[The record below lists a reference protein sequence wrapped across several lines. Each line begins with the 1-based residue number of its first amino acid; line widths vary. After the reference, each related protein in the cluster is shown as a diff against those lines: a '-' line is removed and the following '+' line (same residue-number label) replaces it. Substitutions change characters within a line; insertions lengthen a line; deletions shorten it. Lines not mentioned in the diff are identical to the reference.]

1 MNKNLRRLLTAVFAI
16 SLLLTACGGSGGGTA
31 SEDTGSGSASGVS
44 EGAESEDAA
53 PAVETIAEGVLTVCT
68 DSPYPPMEFEKDGE
82 FTGFDI
88 ELMRAISGELG
99 LETEVVNSGFDPITS
114 GTALESDQCDIAA
127 ASITITPER
136 EKSIG
141 FTEPYFDAEQSLLV
155 KKESG
160 VASLDDLKGKVI
172 GVQSGT
178 TGEKYAKDNDPGASD
193 ITSFDAPGD
202 LFTALEAGEI
212 DAILQDLPVN
222 GYRSTRDDSVEVVE
236 TYPTDEQYGF
246 ATRKDNTELLDAVN
260 EALQSLRD
268 SGEYDELHKE
278 WFGGA

>member
-1 MNKNLRRLLTAVFAI
+1 MNRNLRWMMAAILAVG
-16 SLLLTACGGSGGGTA
+16 LLLTACGESGGGSDPSEPAGDA
-31 SEDTGSGSASGVS
+31 SAPAT
-44 EGAESEDAA
+44 DAA
-53 PAVETIAEGVLTVCT
+53 AAVETIEEGTLTVCT
-68 DSPYPPMEFEKDGE
+68 DSPYPPMEFEENGE

-88 ELMRAISGELG
+88 ELMRAIAEEMGG
-99 LETEVVNSGFDPITS
+99 LEVSVVNSGFDPITS
-114 GTALESDQCDIAA
+114 GTALESGQCDIAA

-136 EKSIG
+136 EEAIG

-160 VASLDDLKGKVI
+160 IKTLDELKGKTI

-178 TGEKYAKDNDPGASD
+178 TGEGYAKDNNPGDAQ
-193 ITSFDAPGD
+193 IRSFDAPGD
-202 LFTALEAGEI
+202 LFTALEAGQI

-222 GYRSTRDDSVEVVE
+222 GYRSTQDDSVEVVE

-246 ATRKDNTELLDAVN
+246 AMSKDNTELKSAVD

-268 SGEYDELHKE
+268 SGSYDELYKE
-278 WFGGA
+278 WFGEA

>member
-1 MNKNLRRLLTAVFAI
+1 MGDEEPTAA
-16 SLLLTACGGSGGGTA
+16 AGGESEPAA
-31 SEDTGSGSASGVS
+31 SEAV
-44 EGAESEDAA
+44 
-53 PAVETIAEGVLTVCT
+53 AVETIKEGVLTVCT
-68 DSPYPPMEFEKDGE
+68 DSPYPPMEFEEDGE

-88 ELMRAISGELG
+88 ELMRAIASKMG
-99 LETEVVNSGFDPITS
+99 LEVEVINSGFDPITS

-136 EKSIG
+136 EESIA

-155 KKESG
+155 KKDSD
-160 VASLDDLKGKVI
+160 VQALADLEGKAI

-178 TGEKYAKDNDPGASD
+178 TGAAYAEENDPGASG
-193 ITSFDAPGD
+193 IRSFDAPGD
-202 LFTALEAGEI
+202 LFTALEAGQI

-222 GYRSTRDDSVEVVE
+222 GYRSTQDDSVEVVE

-246 ATRKDNTELLDAVN
+246 ALSKDNEQLKTAAD
-260 EALQSLRD
+260 EALQSVRD
-268 SGEYDELHKE
+268 DGTYEQLFEE

>member
-1 MNKNLRRLLTAVFAI
+1 
-16 SLLLTACGGSGGGTA
+16 
-31 SEDTGSGSASGVS
+31 
-44 EGAESEDAA
+44 
-53 PAVETIAEGVLTVCT
+53 
-68 DSPYPPMEFEKDGE
+68 MEFERDGE

-88 ELMRAISGELG
+88 ELMRALAGELG
-99 LETEVVNSGFDPITS
+99 LEVEVVNSGFDPITS

-160 VASLDDLKGKVI
+160 IASLEELEGQVI
-172 GVQSGT
+172 AVQSGT
-178 TGEKYAKDNDPGASD
+178 TGEGYANDNDPGASE
-193 ITSFDAPGD
+193 IRSFDAPGD
-202 LFTALEAGEI
+202 LFTALEAGEV

-246 ATRKDNTELLDAVN
+246 ATAKDNTELLDAVN
-260 EALQSLRD
+260 GALQSLRD
-268 SGEYDELHKE
+268 SGAYDDLFEE

>member
-1 MNKNLRRLLTAVFAI
+1 MNTRLRWMLAALLALGLV
-16 SLLLTACGGSGGGTA
+16 LTACGGSGGEDPTEEPTTA
-31 SEDTGSGSASGVS
+31 SGG
-44 EGAESEDAA
+44 ESEAPTEAA
-53 PAVETIAEGVLTVCT
+53 AAVETIKEGVLTVCT

-88 ELMRAISGELG
+88 ELMRAVAGELG
-99 LETEVVNSGFDPITS
+99 LEVEVVNTGFDPITS
-114 GTALESDQCDIAA
+114 GTALESGQCDIAA

-136 EKSIG
+136 EQSIA

-155 KKESG
+155 KKDAGIE
-160 VASLDDLKGKVI
+160 SLDDLEGKSI

-178 TGEKYAKDNDPGASD
+178 TGETYARENDPGASE
-193 ITSFDAPGD
+193 IRSFDAPGD
-202 LFTALEAGEI
+202 SFNALEAGQI

-222 GYRSTRDDSVEVVE
+222 GYRSTKDDSVEVVA

-246 ATRKDNTELLDAVN
+246 AMSKDNTALKAAADG
-260 EALQSLRD
+260 ALQALRD
-268 SGEYDELHKE
+268 SGAYDELFKE

>member
-1 MNKNLRRLLTAVFAI
+1 MLATLLALGLV
-16 SLLLTACGGSGGGTA
+16 LTACGGSGGGEGTSEEPTTA
-31 SEDTGSGSASGVS
+31 SGGE
-44 EGAESEDAA
+44 ESEEA
-53 PAVETIAEGVLTVCT
+53 PASEAASIETIKEGVLTVCT

-88 ELMRAISGELG
+88 ELMRAIAGELG
-99 LETEVVNSGFDPITS
+99 LEVEVVNSGFDPITS
-114 GTALESDQCDIAA
+114 GTALESGQCDIAA

-136 EKSIG
+136 EKAIA

-155 KKESG
+155 KTDSG
-160 VASLDDLKGKVI
+160 VKALADLKGKAI

-178 TGEKYAKDNDPGASD
+178 TGESYANENDPGASE
-193 ITSFDAPGD
+193 IRAFEAPGD
-202 LFTALEAGEI
+202 LFSALEAGQI

-222 GYRSTRDDSVEVVE
+222 GFRSTQDDSVAVVE

-246 ATRKDNTELLDAVN
+246 AMSKDNTALKTAVDD
-260 EALQSLRD
+260 ALQSLRD
-268 SGEYDELHKE
+268 SGAYDDLYAE